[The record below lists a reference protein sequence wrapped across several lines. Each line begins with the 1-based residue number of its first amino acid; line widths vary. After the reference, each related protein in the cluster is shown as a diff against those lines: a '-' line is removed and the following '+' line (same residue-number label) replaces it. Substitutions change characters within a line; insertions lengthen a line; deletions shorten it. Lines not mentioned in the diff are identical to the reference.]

1 MTSLSSRLLQQV
13 AALQVRLTE
22 LSIQG
27 RLDLL
32 TDGEVALISYALGR
46 YHGELL
52 QQAQAPRPAPPTPR
66 PERNKA
72 KGKAGK

>member
-32 TDGEVALISYALGR
+32 TDGEVALLSHALGR
-46 YHGELL
+46 YHEDL
-52 QQAQAPRPAPPTPR
+52 RPLPPTPR

-72 KGKAGK
+72 KGKGKP

>member
-1 MTSLSSRLLQQV
+1 MANRAVQQMIDLQNRV
-13 AALQVRLTE
+13 TE
-22 LSIQG
+22 LSAQG

-46 YHGELL
+46 YTAELL
-52 QQAQAPRPAPPTPR
+52 QQAQAPIPPTPR

-72 KGKAGK
+72 KAKAGK